1 MSAEDW
7 EVFKSIKEER
17 QKKRGTRRDEWQKLW
32 ETGQLVGWTRHS
44 ETHYSYT
51 LLGKRLDY
59 WPGPMKW
66 QYEGKIH
73 HGAVL
78 DYVSRRE
85 RKKQNA

>member
-7 EVFKSIKEER
+7 EVFKVMKQER
-17 QKKRGTRRDEWQKLW
+17 QEKRGVRRDEWQKKW
-32 ETGQLVGWTRHS
+32 ETGALRGWTRHS

-66 QYEGKIH
+66 QYEGRIQT
-73 HGAVL
+73 GNVL
-78 DYVSRRE
+78 DYINRME
-85 RKKQNA
+85 KKKNA